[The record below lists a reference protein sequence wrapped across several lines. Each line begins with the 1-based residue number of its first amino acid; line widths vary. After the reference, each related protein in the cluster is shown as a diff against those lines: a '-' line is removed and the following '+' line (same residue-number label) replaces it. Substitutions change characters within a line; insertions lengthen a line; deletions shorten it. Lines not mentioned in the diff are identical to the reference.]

1 MARTKATSEKQSEKT
16 AGSAI
21 SISLVAAMLS
31 LLLFAWLAEEV
42 LESETLRFDNY
53 VRAGVHSWASP
64 GLTRLMQIMSWI
76 GAINF
81 LGGFVVFCVALL
93 LYLRWR
99 RAALL
104 VLVAVAGAIPLDTIL
119 KVAFHRARPDPFFGT
134 PLPASY
140 SFPSG
145 HALFSVCVFG
155 VLAAVTT
162 ARVRQS
168 WVRAVV
174 WSFAA
179 ALVLLIGLSRIYL
192 GVHYPSDVVA
202 GYLAAAIWVSTIAV
216 VDRWWRRRVQ
226 ARARR
231 NTAA

>member
-1 MARTKATSEKQSEKT
+1 MGRTKAISETQTEKT

-21 SISLVAAMLS
+21 SISLLAAMLS

-53 VRAGVHSWASP
+53 VRAAVHSWASP
-64 GLTRLMQIMSWI
+64 VLTRLMQIMSWI
-76 GAINF
+76 GSINF
-81 LGGFVVFCVALL
+81 LGGFILLCVVVF
-93 LYLRWR
+93 LYVRWR

-119 KVAFHRARPDPFFGT
+119 KATFHRARPVPFFGT
-134 PLPASY
+134 PLPASF

-155 VLAAVTT
+155 VLAAVTA
-162 ARVRQS
+162 ARVRQP
-168 WVRAVV
+168 WLRAVV
-174 WSFAA
+174 WIIAA
-179 ALVLLIGLSRIYL
+179 ALVVLIGLSRIYL

-216 VDRWWRRRVQ
+216 VDRWWRRRIQ
-226 ARARR
+226 ARAKRSPLP
-231 NTAA
+231 

>member
-1 MARTKATSEKQSEKT
+1 MPRSKAISGKRAEKA

-21 SISLVAAMLS
+21 SISLVAAMLA

-42 LESETLRFDNY
+42 LESETLRFDNF
-53 VRAGVHSWASP
+53 VRGVVHSWAHP

-76 GAINF
+76 GSINF
-81 LGGFVVFCVALL
+81 LGGFVILCVALL
-93 LYLRWR
+93 LYVRWR

-104 VLVAVAGAIPLDTIL
+104 VLIAVAGAIPLDTIL
-119 KVAFHRARPDPFFGT
+119 KATFHRTRPAPFFGT

-162 ARVRQS
+162 TRVRQR
-168 WVRAVV
+168 WLRAVL
-174 WSFAA
+174 WGIAA
-179 ALVLLIGLSRIYL
+179 ALVVLIGLSRIYL
-192 GVHYPSDVVA
+192 GVHYPSDVIA

-216 VDRWWRRRVQ
+216 VDRWWRHRVRDRR
-226 ARARR
+226 RPSS
-231 NTAA
+231 AA

>member
-1 MARTKATSEKQSEKT
+1 MPRSKAISEKRAEKA

-21 SISLVAAMLS
+21 SISLVAAMLA

-42 LESETLRFDNY
+42 LESETLRFDNL
-53 VRAGVHSWASP
+53 VRAAVHSGASP
-64 GLTRLMQIMSWI
+64 ALTRLMQIMSWI
-76 GAINF
+76 GSVNF
-81 LGGFVVFCVALL
+81 LGGFVILCVALF

-104 VLVAVAGAIPLDTIL
+104 VLIAVAGAIPLDTIL
-119 KVAFHRARPDPFFGT
+119 KATFHRARPTPFFGT

-162 ARVRQS
+162 TRLRQS
-168 WVRAVV
+168 WLRAVLWGV
-174 WSFAA
+174 AA
-179 ALVLLIGLSRIYL
+179 ALVVLIGLSRIYL
-192 GVHYPSDVVA
+192 GVHYPSDVIA
-202 GYLAAAIWVSTIAV
+202 GYLAAGIWISTIAL
-216 VDRWWRRRVQ
+216 VDRWWRRR
-226 ARARR
+226 ARGGRPR
-231 NTAA
+231 QP

>member
-1 MARTKATSEKQSEKT
+1 MLRSKAISEKRAEKA

-42 LESETLRFDNY
+42 LESETLRFDNL
-53 VRAGVHSWASP
+53 VRATVHSWASP
-64 GLTRLMQIMSWI
+64 GFTRFMQVMSWI
-76 GAINF
+76 GSVNF
-81 LGGFVVFCVALL
+81 LGGFVALCVALF
-93 LYLRWR
+93 LYVRWR

-104 VLVAVAGAIPLDTIL
+104 VLIAVAGAIPLDTIL
-119 KVAFHRARPDPFFGT
+119 KATFHRARPTPFFGT
-134 PLPASY
+134 PLPASF

-162 ARVRQS
+162 TRVSQP
-168 WVRAVV
+168 WLRAMV
-174 WSFAA
+174 WGGAG
-179 ALVLLIGLSRIYL
+179 ALVVLIGFSRIYL
-192 GVHYPSDVVA
+192 GVHYPSDVIA

-226 ARARR
+226 TRTRPPRA
-231 NTAA
+231 N